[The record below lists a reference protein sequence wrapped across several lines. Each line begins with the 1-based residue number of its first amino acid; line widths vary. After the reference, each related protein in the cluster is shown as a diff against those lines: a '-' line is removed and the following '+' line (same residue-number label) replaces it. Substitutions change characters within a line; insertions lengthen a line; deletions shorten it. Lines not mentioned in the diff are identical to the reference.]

1 MSRNGTSQAMVTRP
15 GPGPDVIVFGQIA
28 RDLVLV
34 VDAVPTAS
42 RSADVYQRRELLGG
56 KGANQAVGLA
66 QLGLRPALAGVVGE
80 DQVGQR
86 LLTQAGQDR
95 VDVSAVARRP
105 GVRTALIVDI
115 VDATGQWRYLE
126 DIPAGMLLTEADVIA
141 ARHLFLPGRWVSVQ
155 LQQPPA
161 AALAAATLAHRAGGK
176 VVLDGAPDEDC
187 RDALLDVADVVRA
200 DAREAGLLA
209 GSPLTTAAEAEKA
222 AAELLRQG
230 PSLVALAVEDIG
242 NLVAWPDGCVFL
254 PLPDTPVVDT
264 TGAGDAFV
272 AGLITALAQDGGPQ
286 RAARLAAAAAGAT
299 VGHPGGRPTLT
310 PKAVQDQLTML
321 AESTRRQPPGLP
333 GQAAGSRA
341 GHAAY
346 FPPGAGLTSRRPH
359 FRGPA
364 HSQADQAGQGTR
376 CAAPALARAPAAPDA
391 GPGPGRDLAV
401 G

>member
-1 MSRNGTSQAMVTRP
+1 MSRNGTSQAKVSRP
-15 GPGPDVIVFGQIA
+15 GRGPDVIVFGQIA

-66 QLGLRPALAGVVGE
+66 QLGMLPALAGVVGE

-126 DIPAGMLLTEADVIA
+126 DIPAATLLTEADVRA
-141 ARHLFLPGRWVSVQ
+141 CRHLFLPGRWVSVQ

-161 AALAAATLAHRAGGK
+161 AALAAATMANHAGCK
-176 VVLDGAPDEDC
+176 VILDGAPDGDS
-187 RDALLDVADVVRA
+187 RDALLALADVLRA
-200 DAREAGLLA
+200 DAREAEMLA
-209 GSPLTTAAEAEKA
+209 GFPVTTAAEAEKA

-230 PSLVALAVEDIG
+230 PSLVALAVEGAG
-242 NLVAWPDGCVFL
+242 NLVAWPEGCVFM
-254 PLPDTPVVDT
+254 PLTETQVADT

-272 AGLITALAQDGGPQ
+272 AGLITVLAQDGGPR
-286 RAARLAAAAAGAT
+286 RAARLAVAAAGAT
-299 VGHPGGRPTLT
+299 VGHPGGRPALT

-321 AESTRRQPPGLP
+321 AESTRG
-333 GQAAGSRA
+333 
-341 GHAAY
+341 
-346 FPPGAGLTSRRPH
+346 
-359 FRGPA
+359 
-364 HSQADQAGQGTR
+364 
-376 CAAPALARAPAAPDA
+376 
-391 GPGPGRDLAV
+391 
-401 G
+401 

>member
-1 MSRNGTSQAMVTRP
+1 MSRNGTSQARVSRTS
-15 GPGPDVIVFGQIA
+15 PGPDVIVFGQIA

-34 VDAVPTAS
+34 VAAVPVAS

-95 VDVSAVARRP
+95 VDMSAVARRP

-176 VVLDGAPDEDC
+176 VVLDGAPDDDC

-209 GSPLTTAAEAEKA
+209 GSPVTTAAEAEKA
-222 AAELLRQG
+222 AAGLLRQG
-230 PSLVALAVEDIG
+230 PSLVALSVEDAG
-242 NLVAWPDGCVFL
+242 NLLAWPDGCVFL
-254 PLPDTPVVDT
+254 PLPDIPVGDT
-264 TGAGDAFV
+264 SAAGDAFV
-272 AGLITALAQDGGPQ
+272 AGLIAALAQD
-286 RAARLAAAAAGAT
+286 
-299 VGHPGGRPTLT
+299 
-310 PKAVQDQLTML
+310 
-321 AESTRRQPPGLP
+321 
-333 GQAAGSRA
+333 
-341 GHAAY
+341 
-346 FPPGAGLTSRRPH
+346 
-359 FRGPA
+359 
-364 HSQADQAGQGTR
+364 
-376 CAAPALARAPAAPDA
+376 
-391 GPGPGRDLAV
+391 
-401 G
+401 

>member
-1 MSRNGTSQAMVTRP
+1 MSRNGTSQARVTRP

-66 QLGLRPALAGVVGE
+66 QLGMRP
-80 DQVGQR
+80 
-86 LLTQAGQDR
+86 
-95 VDVSAVARRP
+95 AVARRP

-126 DIPAGMLLTEADVIA
+126 DVPTGMLLTEADVLA

-200 DAREAGLLA
+200 DAREAGMLA
-209 GSPLTTAAEAEKA
+209 GSPVTTAAEAEKA
-222 AAELLRQG
+222 AAELLG
-230 PSLVALAVEDIG
+230 
-242 NLVAWPDGCVFL
+242 
-254 PLPDTPVVDT
+254 
-264 TGAGDAFV
+264 
-272 AGLITALAQDGGPQ
+272 
-286 RAARLAAAAAGAT
+286 
-299 VGHPGGRPTLT
+299 
-310 PKAVQDQLTML
+310 
-321 AESTRRQPPGLP
+321 
-333 GQAAGSRA
+333 
-341 GHAAY
+341 
-346 FPPGAGLTSRRPH
+346 
-359 FRGPA
+359 
-364 HSQADQAGQGTR
+364 
-376 CAAPALARAPAAPDA
+376 
-391 GPGPGRDLAV
+391 
-401 G
+401 